1 VNEIADKFLI
11 DGGLMNTTVEA
22 QGQKVDVS
30 QPMNIVL
37 WTIQI
42 GVAGMFFMAG
52 GSKLSGSEQMVQLFQ
67 AIGLGQWFR
76 YLTGVMEVSGA
87 VLLLLPGLSGLG
99 AALLTGVM
107 AGAVATHVFLIGG
120 NPTLPIVLL
129 VLNACVAWSRRSV
142 LLSLLSRIV
151 KGV

>member
-1 VNEIADKFLI
+1 VNEIADKLLR

-22 QGQKVDVS
+22 QGQQVDVS
-30 QPMNIVL
+30 LPMNMVL

-52 GSKLSGSEQMVQLFQ
+52 GSKLSGSEPMVQLFQ

-76 YLTGVMEVSGA
+76 YLTGFMEIGGA
-87 VLLLLPGLSGLG
+87 VLLLIPGLSGLG

-107 AGAVATHVFLIGG
+107 AGAVAIHLFLIGG
-120 NPTLPIVLL
+120 NPTLPMVLL

>member
-1 VNEIADKFLI
+1 VNEIADTFLR

-22 QGQKVDVS
+22 QGQQVDVS
-30 QPMNIVL
+30 LPMNMVL
-37 WTIQI
+37 WTMFI

-52 GSKLSGSEQMVQLFQ
+52 GSKLSGSEPMVQLFQ

-76 YLTGVMEVSGA
+76 YFTGFMEVGGA
-87 VLLLLPGLSGLG
+87 VLVLLPGLSGLG

-107 AGAVATHVFLIGG
+107 AGAVGTHLFLIGG

-129 VLNACVAWSRRSV
+129 VR
-142 LLSLLSRIV
+142 
-151 KGV
+151 

>member
-76 YLTGVMEVSGA
+76 YLTGFMEVSGA

-142 LLSLLSRIV
+142 LLS
-151 KGV
+151 

>member
-1 VNEIADKFLI
+1 
-11 DGGLMNTTVEA
+11 MNTTVEA

-42 GVAGMFFMAG
+42 GVAGMFLMAG

-76 YLTGVMEVSGA
+76 YLTGFMEVGGA
-87 VLLLLPGLSGLG
+87 VLLLIPGLSGLG

-107 AGAVATHVFLIGG
+107 AGAVGTHLFLIGG
-120 NPTLPIVLL
+120 NPTLPIGLL
-129 VLNACVAWSRRSV
+129 VLNAFVAWSRRSV

>member
-1 VNEIADKFLI
+1 
-11 DGGLMNTTVEA
+11 MHTTVEA
-22 QGQKVDVS
+22 QGQQVDVS
-30 QPMNIVL
+30 KPMNMVL

-76 YLTGVMEVSGA
+76 YLTGFMEVSGA
-87 VLLLLPGLSGLG
+87 GLLLIPGLSGLG

-107 AGAVATHVFLIGG
+107 AGAVGTHLFLIGG

-129 VLNACVAWSRRSV
+129 VLNAFVVWSRRSV
-142 LLSLLSRIV
+142 LRS
-151 KGV
+151 

>member
-1 VNEIADKFLI
+1 MNEIADKFFI

-22 QGQKVDVS
+22 QDQQGDVS
-30 QPMNIVL
+30 KPMNMVL

-76 YLTGVMEVSGA
+76 YLTGFMEVGGA
-87 VLLLLPGLSGLG
+87 VLLLIPGLSGLG

-107 AGAVATHVFLIGG
+107 AGAVGTHLFLIGG
-120 NPTLPIVLL
+120 NPTLPIGLL
-129 VLNACVAWSRRSV
+129 VLNAFVAWSRRSV
-142 LLSLLSRIV
+142 LLS
-151 KGV
+151 

>member
-1 VNEIADKFLI
+1 
-11 DGGLMNTTVEA
+11 
-22 QGQKVDVS
+22 
-30 QPMNIVL
+30 
-37 WTIQI
+37 
-42 GVAGMFFMAG
+42 MAG

-76 YLTGVMEVSGA
+76 YLTGFMEVGGA
-87 VLLLLPGLSGLG
+87 VLLLIPGLSGLG

-107 AGAVATHVFLIGG
+107 AGAVGTHLFLIGG

-129 VLNACVAWSRRSV
+129 VLNAFVAWSRRSV

>member
-1 VNEIADKFLI
+1 
-11 DGGLMNTTVEA
+11 
-22 QGQKVDVS
+22 
-30 QPMNIVL
+30 
-37 WTIQI
+37 
-42 GVAGMFFMAG
+42 MFFMAG

-67 AIGLGQWFR
+67 AIGLGLWGR
-76 YLTGVMEVSGA
+76 YFTGFLEVGGA
-87 VLLLLPGLSGLG
+87 VLLLIPGLSGLG

-142 LLSLLSRIV
+142 FAQFTVS
-151 KGV
+151 